1 MIDWDLLVGQ
11 PTNGI
16 FGETVELA
24 EASPCPRTFQGVF
37 DSAYLEVQS
46 LGGEMIADL
55 NITTRQPVLGVQ
67 LSTMPVEPFQG
78 MELVIRDKIYSVK
91 EVRPDG
97 HGHAKLLL
105 NLGSYEP

>member
-1 MIDWDLLVGQ
+1 MIDLDALVIG
-11 PTNGI
+11 PTI
-16 FGETVELA
+16 AVFGESVELA
-24 EASPCPRTFQGVF
+24 ETSPSPRTFQGVF
-37 DSAYLEVQS
+37 DSAYLELPA
-46 LGGEMIADL
+46 LGGEVIADI

-67 LSTMPVEPFQG
+67 LSAMPVAPFQG

-91 EVRPDG
+91 EVREDG